1 MLPLL
6 KSQIFQFWS
15 KFVSFSQVTSQQ
27 IGFSKLWLCHFLVY
41 IAKLPH
47 AKKLRKPTEKIL
59 RKMHHRWRNR
69 HMARRTG
76 LIL

>member
-47 AKKLRKPTEKIL
+47 AKKLRKPTE
-59 RKMHHRWRNR
+59 
-69 HMARRTG
+69 
-76 LIL
+76 